1 MSDTRGPIATEGI
14 YDGKPS
20 LTLSWRADSP
30 YPFSFG
36 VTKARLILACL
47 AEIQAF
53 ADKHPDE
60 GKGNRGRGRPAAQ
73 RQPRAESKPCA
84 CGFCP
89 ACLERAGD
97 TGNPLYGLGAPA
109 TPPPQPPERGAP
121 QGPHTY
127 NNPPRP
133 KPTNNDEPPC

>member
-73 RQPRAESKPCA
+73 RPAQVDEDSSPPFPGGLKPES
-84 CGFCP
+84 
-89 ACLERAGD
+89 
-97 TGNPLYGLGAPA
+97 TG
-109 TPPPQPPERGAP
+109 TPPPAR
-121 QGPHTY
+121 TVS
-127 NNPPRP
+127 
-133 KPTNNDEPPC
+133 TSNNDEPPC